1 MTRDTSAARFDLS
14 EALQELGSEQA
25 CSGQPDGLFAL
36 FDRICQDRFGHRLF
50 TLLAWAPETND
61 VERLYSSRPADY
73 PLLGRK
79 AMGPTQWGAK
89 VLKGGETWLGRD
101 AADIRWAFPDHE
113 LILSLGCEACLNTPV
128 LYDGRVLG
136 VVSVLGPEG
145 AYDHADLEAL
155 VRLTP
160 ALVPAFLA
168 AGH

>member
-1 MTRDTSAARFDLS
+1 MTSDASNDRFDLS
-14 EALQELGSEQA
+14 EALAELAAEQA
-25 CSGQPDGLFAL
+25 RAGQPGGLFAL

-61 VERLYSSRPADY
+61 VQRLYSSRPAEY
-73 PLLGRK
+73 VLRGRK
-79 AMGPTQWGAK
+79 AMGPTEWGEK

-128 LYDGRVLG
+128 LFDGRVLG
-136 VVSVLGPEG
+136 VVSVLGPAG
-145 AYDHADLEAL
+145 AYDEADLETL
-155 VRLTP
+155 VRLTS

-168 AGH
+168 AGN